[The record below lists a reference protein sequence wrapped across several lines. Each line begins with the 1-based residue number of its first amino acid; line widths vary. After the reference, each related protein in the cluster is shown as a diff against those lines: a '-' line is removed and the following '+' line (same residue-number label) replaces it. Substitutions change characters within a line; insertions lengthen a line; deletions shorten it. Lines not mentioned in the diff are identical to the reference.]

1 MGETM
6 IEFGLRDEADAALA
20 AMVETFLS
28 KGPFNVKDLWDREI
42 SVKCLSA
49 WSVVPIEMEMRQSC
63 MTNCACDSQEE
74 AEAVCALLNYR
85 HYKAK

>member
-1 MGETM
+1 M

-20 AMVETFLS
+20 AMVETFLT
-28 KGPFNVKDLWDREI
+28 KGPFKVHEWKLRVIEAAF
-42 SVKCLSA
+42 SVHHKSDWNKA
-49 WSVVPIEMEMRQSC
+49 RYD
-63 MTNCACDSQEE
+63 CDSQEE